1 MSGATTRALPTH
13 APCALPGSPL
23 DLERGGIDA
32 CVHCG
37 FCLPACPTYLA
48 LEDENDSP
56 RGRIVLMRALL
67 DGRVAPTD
75 EAMRHIDQCL
85 GCRGCETACPSG
97 VPYGALLE
105 ATRATI
111 NTHRPLPLVAR
122 AILAVFARE
131 WLLRPAL
138 LLARVFR
145 DFGLARVG
153 AGIAQRAGSAIAM
166 PLAMLASTARGRDE
180 AGAAA
185 QGTVRIGAHH
195 DSRSE
200 APTSARPRTALL
212 TGCVME
218 GLFTDINRATERVL
232 AHNGY
237 RMIDAPGQ
245 VCCGAL
251 HAHAGDDVAA
261 RELARTN
268 IAAFEQSGAEFIALN
283 SAGCGAMCKSYGHL
297 LAHDPAWAARAAAF
311 SAKVRDASELLAA
324 AGPIATPTAALPITV
339 AWDAPCH
346 LEHGQRVVEP
356 PLQLL
361 RATGTI
367 TVRPL
372 AGSDQCCG
380 SAGIYN
386 LVQPEVAERVLDPK
400 LAAIAESGA
409 EVVATANPGCLM
421 QIGGGLVL
429 SGSTTVARHPVEL
442 LDAAYAAQRPTD

>member
-1 MSGATTRALPTH
+1 M
-13 APCALPGSPL
+13 
-23 DLERGGIDA
+23 
-32 CVHCG
+32 HCG

-75 EAMRHIDQCL
+75 EAMQHIDQCL

-111 NTHRPLPLVAR
+111 NMHRPLPLVAR

-138 LLARVFR
+138 LGARTLRDTGIARVASK
-145 DFGLARVG
+145 LAHRT
-153 AGIAQRAGSAIAM
+153 GSSLAM
-166 PLAMLASTARGRDE
+166 PLAMLASTARRPSDRSGPAHE
-180 AGAAA
+180 PASLKATQGSPTAALTA
-185 QGTVRIGAHH
+185 
-195 DSRSE
+195 
-200 APTSARPRTALL
+200 APRPRTALL

-218 GLFTDINRATERVL
+218 GLFADINRATERVL
-232 AHNGY
+232 VHHGY
-237 RMIDAPGQ
+237 RMTDAPGQ

-251 HAHAGDDVAA
+251 HAHAGDDTTA
-261 RELARTN
+261 RALARTN
-268 IAAFEQSGAEFIALN
+268 IVAFEQSGAEFVALN

-297 LAHDPAWAARAAAF
+297 LADDHTWAARAAAF
-311 SAKVRDASELLAA
+311 SAKVRDTSELLAA
-324 AGPIATPTAALPITV
+324 AGPIATPPSSQPISV

-346 LEHGQRVVEP
+346 LEHGQRIVEP

-367 TVRPL
+367 TLRPL

-429 SGSTTVARHPVEL
+429 SGSDTVARHPIEL
-442 LDAAYAAQRPTD
+442 LDAAYAAQRSAH

>member
-1 MSGATTRALPTH
+1 MSVPSS

-23 DLERGGIDA
+23 DLESAGIDA

-67 DGRVAPTD
+67 DGRVAPD
-75 EAMRHIDQCL
+75 DPAMQHIDQCL

-111 NTHRPLPLVAR
+111 NAHRPLPFIAR
-122 AILAVFARE
+122 AVLAVFAHE

-138 LLARVFR
+138 IAARVLR
-145 DFGLARVG
+145 ATGLARLG
-153 AGIAQRAGSAIAM
+153 ARIVPDRLGMPLAM
-166 PLAMLASTARGRDE
+166 PLAMLASTSREPAVEWTPTGPRDR
-180 AGAAA
+180 A
-185 QGTVRIGAHH
+185 
-195 DSRSE
+195 
-200 APTSARPRTALL
+200 RTALL

-232 AHNGY
+232 ASNGY
-237 RMIDAPGQ
+237 PLVQAQGQ

-251 HAHAGDDVAA
+251 HAHAGDDTTA
-261 RELARTN
+261 RALARTN
-268 IAAFEQSGAEFIALN
+268 IAAFEQSGAEVIALN
-283 SAGCGAMCKSYGHL
+283 SAGCGAMCRSYGHL
-297 LAHDPAWAARAAAF
+297 LAHDKQWSARAAAF

-324 AGPIATPTAALPITV
+324 AGPRATPAAAQPTTV

-346 LEHGQRVVEP
+346 LEHGQRIGDP

-361 RATGTI
+361 RATGTVSL
-367 TVRPL
+367 TPL

-380 SAGIYN
+380 SAGIFN
-386 LVQPEVAERVLDPK
+386 LVQPMVAERVLEPK
-400 LAAIAESGA
+400 LEAIRDSGA

-421 QIGGGLVL
+421 QIGGGLIL
-429 SGSTTVARHPVEL
+429 EGSTVTARHPIEL
-442 LDAAYAAQRPTD
+442 LDAAYASERRTR